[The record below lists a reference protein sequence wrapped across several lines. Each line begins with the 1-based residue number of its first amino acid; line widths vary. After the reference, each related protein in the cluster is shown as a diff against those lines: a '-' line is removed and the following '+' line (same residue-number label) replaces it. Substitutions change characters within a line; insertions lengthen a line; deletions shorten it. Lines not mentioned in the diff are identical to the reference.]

1 MYPYKGCKQILH
13 IVYRYTKRDQSMAN
27 AILVHRALPAAA
39 ADAVR
44 SLGQDIATA
53 RKRRRISVRLMAQR
67 MMVSPVTV
75 QRLEKG
81 DPSVGLGIVASALW
95 VFGMTQRLRDLVNPA
110 SDAIGQS
117 EEIGRLPQRVRS
129 SSADE
134 FDF

>member
-1 MYPYKGCKQILH
+1 
-13 IVYRYTKRDQSMAN
+13 MAN
-27 AILVHRALPAAA
+27 QTLVHRALPTAA

-95 VFGMTQRLRDLVNPA
+95 VLGMTQRLRDLVSPA
-110 SDAIGQS
+110 SDAIGQT
-117 EEIGRLPQRVRS
+117 EEIGRLPRRVRS
-129 SSADE
+129 PSADK